1 MDTYELFSL
10 YILPLFKIILKTPL
24 FRNTN
29 HKTYISKERCFYK
42 VITRFYFTFIFIVD
56 FLLLPSV
63 ANAVI
68 LIVFPFAFLCTL
80 TTPFWFTVANLE
92 LFDRLYYFDGKIRQ
106 VTMDH
111 SLVEELVRAGEID
124 RSESRNHPQKNII
137 TKAVGVAEDI
147 QPDFFIVDMEEG
159 SSLLLCSDGLTNMVD
174 DEKLEEI
181 LSEDCTEE
189 EYAGKCIEEAL
200 FYGGLDNIAVVIAR
214 NRSGR

>member
-92 LFDRLYYFDGKIRQ
+92 LFDFHNNFLFAC
-106 VTMDH
+106 
-111 SLVEELVRAGEID
+111 LVA
-124 RSESRNHPQKNII
+124 NIF
-137 TKAVGVAEDI
+137 AFNFNVLPA
-147 QPDFFIVDMEEG
+147 FSSSFHL
-159 SSLLLCSDGLTNMVD
+159 SLLSSQH
-174 DEKLEEI
+174 
-181 LSEDCTEE
+181 LSSIFW
-189 EYAGKCIEEAL
+189 Y
-200 FYGGLDNIAVVIAR
+200 
-214 NRSGR
+214 